1 MSDASLLASRRR
13 RFLATCIDFVV
24 LPPIA
29 LVIML
34 ATGLMEGPEAYVWPQ
49 PVLRLFGLLVVS
61 YFAIHGYLLARRGQT
76 LGKKLMGLRPV
87 STDSGTPL
95 VLWQLAARAF
105 AIPLALLLAILAHFT
120 LAAIVALLLVAD
132 PLIALFGPKRSL
144 HDYLVGS
151 VVHNLDR

>member
-13 RFLATCIDFVV
+13 RFLATCIDFIV

-34 ATGLMEGPEAYVWPQ
+34 VSGLMESAEAYVWPQ

-76 LGKKLMGLRPV
+76 LGKRLMGLRLV
-87 STDSGTPL
+87 STDSGTSL
-95 VLWQLAARAF
+95 EFWQLAARAF
-105 AIPLALLLAILAHFT
+105 AIPLVLLLAILVHFV
-120 LAAIVALLLVAD
+120 LAMIVALLLIAD
-132 PLIALFGPKRSL
+132 PLVVLFRPKRSL
-144 HDYLVGS
+144 HDYLIGS
-151 VVHNLDR
+151 VVYDQAR